1 MLNAG
6 KNNLSSQEDIV
17 FLYCLWTKI
26 GLYSQTNYFA
36 ITKCLFRH
44 VQLTYSEYGIGS
56 DVCLYFPLPNGSG
69 FAKNVTI
76 WGW

>member
-6 KNNLSSQEDIV
+6 KNNLSSQEDIL

-26 GLYSQTNYFA
+26 GLYSQINDFA

-56 DVCLYFPLPNGSG
+56 DVCLYFPLPDGNGFG
-69 FAKNVTI
+69 KNVTI